1 MHRHNFDRGCILTA
15 WEYDTDAARRP
26 PEAEEDDEQSAAKT
40 HSCPLCR
47 QPSGI
52 KKIEDV
58 QVNLL
63 LKDLISML
71 YPTETQGVATASKQ
85 KWVTRLPTRISAD
98 ATAVPRR
105 TTYRT
110 ASSFIYVCMATLAD
124 PPGFVLAVLLLL
136 GLVAIAY
143 NPQPS
148 LLNGATNAN
157 VFEILD
163 QLFNTFA
170 LLVHEF
176 SRQMDQLGQVLPWIH
191 FLSYIL

>member
-1 MHRHNFDRGCILTA
+1 
-15 WEYDTDAARRP
+15 
-26 PEAEEDDEQSAAKT
+26 
-40 HSCPLCR
+40 
-47 QPSGI
+47 
-52 KKIEDV
+52 
-58 QVNLL
+58 
-63 LKDLISML
+63 ML